1 MTFCLISDRRV
12 FYSIVTMNKT
22 KKDEM
27 SFLEH
32 LEELRWHLIRS
43 FIAIGV
49 FSAIGF
55 IYKSLL
61 FDKIILGPTSDN
73 FITNRLLCTLGRT
86 VLKKD
91 IICINSG
98 TFPLQ
103 NIDITGQFLSHI
115 KIALV
120 AGLIAAFPYIL
131 YELWRFIS
139 PALYAREKKYAG
151 WAVVAVTM
159 LFFTGVVFGYFVI
172 CPLSVNFLINYKVS
186 ALVANDIKL
195 MSYVSLVTGISFA
208 AGLLFE
214 LPAVIYFLSKIGLVT
229 PDFLKHYRKHAIV
242 VILLIAAIITPP
254 DVFSQILVSFPLFF
268 LYEVSISISR
278 RINRKREVRDVQ
290 AG

>member
-1 MTFCLISDRRV
+1 
-12 FYSIVTMNKT
+12 
-22 KKDEM
+22 M

-32 LEELRWHLIRS
+32 LEELRWHLVRS

-49 FSAIGF
+49 LSAVGF

-61 FDKIILGPTSDN
+61 FDKIILGPTSED
-73 FITNRLLCTLGRT
+73 FITNRLLCRLGRL

-91 IICINSG
+91 VICINSD

-103 NIDITGQFLSHI
+103 NIEITGQFLSHI
-115 KIALV
+115 KISLI

-139 PALYAREKKYAG
+139 PALYAKEKRYAK
-151 WAVVAVTM
+151 WSVVAITL
-159 LFFTGVVFGYFVI
+159 LFFTGVLFGYFVI
-172 CPLSVNFLINYKVS
+172 CPMSVNFLINYEVS
-186 ALVANDIKL
+186 ALVQNDIKL

-208 AGLLFE
+208 SGILFE
-214 LPAVIYFLSKIGLVT
+214 LPAIIYFLSKIDLVN
-229 PDFLKHYRKHAIV
+229 PRFLKKYRKHAIV
-242 VILLIAAIITPP
+242 IILTISAIITPP

-268 LYEVSISISR
+268 LYEMSIGISGR
-278 RINRKREVRDVQ
+278 VHKNKAQKEK